1 MLNRELSHLSEMSR
15 SGNQVSEYISN
26 TFLGEHC
33 STDPD
38 SNITCIGAT
47 YLNVPFSFR
56 DDRGYP
62 ERVASSGE
70 NPSLSAPLLSN
81 QSDLVWGRAESPLAL
96 TAERCGDVERECVW
110 GGGGLCSGKA
120 SLWRAV
126 GGENGSLFV
135 GTQCRHALFIR
146 RTARPPSHPP
156 QRHHTL
162 RPASLSGPR
171 ADRCSAP
178 ACKHAAIFSPPNSD
192 TYKGNRAGC
201 IVALT
206 LTVMEERQTPERRE
220 KLIFEA

>member
-70 NPSLSAPLLSN
+70 NPSSSAPLLSN

-110 GGGGLCSGKA
+110 GGGLCSGKA

-135 GTQCRHALFIR
+135 GTRGRHALFIR
-146 RTARPPSHPP
+146 RTAVSPPVHLPIHLSAFTRSDRPACLGRVQTDVLLRLVNTPPSSRLQTVTPT
-156 QRHHTL
+156 RGTGL
-162 RPASLSGPR
+162 
-171 ADRCSAP
+171 D
-178 ACKHAAIFSPPNSD
+178 
-192 TYKGNRAGC
+192 
-201 IVALT
+201 AL
-206 LTVMEERQTPERRE
+206 
-220 KLIFEA
+220 